1 MKKIAILGSTGSVGT
16 QTLDVVDKNP
26 GCFDVIAL
34 SAHSNTDLL
43 KKQIKKYKPRI
54 VGVTDEKRA
63 GDLQGVEKY
72 KLFSGA
78 DAAVQVAASGAY
90 DMLVNAVSGLFGVR
104 ATLAAV
110 KDKKDVALA
119 NKETLVAA
127 GSIVMP
133 EVKKSGITLMPID
146 SEHSA
151 LFQCLSGEHKK
162 HVHKLILTCSGGALR
177 DKTKK
182 ELESVSIEEA
192 MMHKTWKMGKKI
204 TIDSATLMNKGFE
217 FLEAMWLF
225 DLPPEKIDVVIHP
238 QSIIHSM
245 VEYRDGSILAQLSE
259 PDMALPIQYALS
271 YPERWDAPLER
282 LAFTKDL
289 TFSTPD
295 VKRFPCLGYA
305 MEAAQKMGT
314 LPAAM
319 NAANDFMVTKFL
331 EGKCTFRAIARV
343 IQKVMNNHKNNK
355 NPTLSDIEKVIV
367 QSQKDAEEYLGEMGV

>member
-151 LFQCLSGEHKK
+151 LFQCLSGEHKRD
-162 HVHKLILTCSGGALR
+162 VHKLILTCSGGALR

-331 EGKCTFRAIARV
+331 EGKCMFRDIARV
-343 IQKVMNNHKNNK
+343 IRKVMDNHKNNK
-355 NPTLSDIEKVIV
+355 NPNLSDIEKVIV